1 MTQEVLGKI
10 LEVDLKNQS
19 FKESFVN
26 KQLITHLL
34 GGPGFAIDLLM
45 KEKGYQ
51 NDPLDANN
59 PLIFMTGLLT
69 GTAYPCSGFYS
80 VTARSPLTNIYGE
93 GMSGGF
99 FGAELRKSL
108 TGIVF
113 KNMSTSPLYLVVDND
128 HYEFKDASSIWGKT
142 TDKTIHHLQSKLGS
156 QFKIACIGPSGEKR
170 VPLSSIIND
179 HHRAVGR
186 TGMGAVMGSKKLK
199 AIAVKST
206 KKVEYFNEEKFKEI
220 AKKLFTSFQKSPMA
234 EILRKFGTNN
244 ISYFERLCDVPHK
257 NWTLHKWRE
266 VSNISGEVVFDRLHV
281 KNKPCYLCPFSCGR
295 EIEINEGRFKIENA
309 AGAEY
314 ETTAAF
320 GSMCLISDVEAIA
333 YLNHICNIM
342 GVDTISTG
350 CTIAFALDCYEKGI
364 LTEDEVGFPL
374 EWGDTEAIIRLTN
387 LICENEGIG
396 KILGKGSK
404 KASEHIGK
412 GSDDFLTEVKGLE
425 APMHDPRAIFPLGLQ
440 YATSNR
446 GACHLRGF
454 ANDTYSGFTGFEK
467 TFDITKPI
475 PIRERTI
482 DRAEFANDVII
493 TQNVSEINNALGI
506 CRQTI
511 SSGSQIV
518 DNIFDLILD
527 SIYYLYGIRLSLHE
541 LLEVGER
548 IFTLKRLFNTK
559 CGITRKDDR
568 IPPRLQYPLERGL
581 TKNKIVKI
589 ENMLEEY
596 YNLRGWDDNGI
607 PTKGKLTELNID
619 YY

>member
-19 FKESFVN
+19 FKESFTK
-26 KQLITHLL
+26 KQLITSLL

-51 NDPLDANN
+51 NDPLDENN

-80 VTARSPLTNIYGE
+80 VTAKSPLTNIYGE

-113 KNMSTSPLYLVVDND
+113 KNMSNSPLYLVVDND
-128 HYEFKDASSIWGKT
+128 HYEFKDASSMWGMT

-170 VPLSSIIND
+170 VHLSSIIND

-206 KKVEYFNEEKFKEI
+206 KKVEYFDEEKFKEI

-266 VSNISGEVVFDRLHV
+266 VPNISGEVVFDRLHV
-281 KNKPCYLCPFSCGR
+281 KSKPCYLCPFSCGR
-295 EIEINEGRFKIENA
+295 EIEISEGRYKIENA

-581 TKNKIVKI
+581 TKNKLVKI

>member
-1 MTQEVLGKI
+1 MAQEVLGKI

-19 FKESFVN
+19 FKESFIN
-26 KQLITHLL
+26 KQCITSLL

-51 NDPLDANN
+51 NDPLDENN
-59 PLIFMTGLLT
+59 PLIFMTGLLS

-80 VTARSPLTNIYGE
+80 VTAKSPLTNIYGE

-99 FGAELRKSL
+99 FGAELRRSL

-113 KNMSTSPLYLVVDND
+113 KNISNSPLYLVIDND
-128 HYEFKDASSIWGKT
+128 HYEFKDASSIWGMT
-142 TDKTIHHLQSKLGS
+142 TDKTIHNLQSKLGS

-186 TGMGAVMGSKKLK
+186 TGMGAVMGSKNLK
-199 AIAVKST
+199 AIALKST

-295 EIEINEGRFKIENA
+295 EIEINEGRYKIENA

-364 LTEDEVGFPL
+364 LTESEVGFPL
-374 EWGDTEAIIRLTN
+374 VWGDTEAIIRLTN

-396 KILGKGSK
+396 KLLGQGSK
-404 KASEHIGK
+404 KASKHIGK
-412 GSDDFLTEVKGLE
+412 GSNDFLTEVKGLE

-475 PIRERTI
+475 SIRERTV
-482 DRAEFANDVII
+482 DRPEFANDVVI
-493 TQNVSEINNALGI
+493 TQNISEINNALGI

-518 DNIFDLILD
+518 DKIFDLILD
-527 SIYYLYGIRLSLHE
+527 SIYYLHGIRLNLRD
-541 LLEVGER
+541 LLEIGER

-596 YNLRGWDDNGI
+596 YNLRGWDNNGI
-607 PTKGKLTELNID
+607 PTKEKLTELNID

>member
-10 LEVDLKNQS
+10 LEVDLKNLS

-51 NDPLDANN
+51 NDPLDENN

-80 VTARSPLTNIYGE
+80 VTAKSPLTNIYGE

-113 KNMSTSPLYLVVDND
+113 KNMSNSPIYLVVDND
-128 HYEFKDASSIWGKT
+128 HYEFKDASSIWGMT
-142 TDKTIHHLQSKLGS
+142 TDKTIHNLQSKLGS

-206 KKVEYFNEEKFKEI
+206 KKVAYFNEEKFKEI

-266 VSNISGEVVFDRLHV
+266 VSNISGEVVFDRVHV

-295 EIEINEGRFKIENA
+295 EIEINEGRYKIKNA

-320 GSMCLISDVEAIA
+320 GSMCLISNVEAIA

-387 LICENEGIG
+387 LMCENEGIG

-425 APMHDPRAIFPLGLQ
+425 APMHDPRGIFPLGLQ

-454 ANDTYSGFTGFEK
+454 ANDIYSGFTGFEK

-482 DRAEFANDVII
+482 DSPEFAKDVII

-527 SIYYLYGIRLSLHE
+527 SIYYLYGIRLSLHD
-541 LLEVGER
+541 LLEIGER

-589 ENMLEEY
+589 GNMLEEY
-596 YNLRGWDDNGI
+596 YNLRGWDNNGI